1 MTNALLTKVAIAAAA
16 TMLTLTPALADRND
30 HRHNNKSHHVE
41 RSHGDNHYGNYRSKR
56 HAHGHRHHHRPYWM
70 KRFYGWNYGYK
81 PNRRWW

>member
-30 HRHNNKSHHVE
+30 HRYNGKSHHAE
-41 RSHGDNHYGNYRSKR
+41 RSHGDNQYGNYRSKR
-56 HAHGHRHHHRPYWM
+56 YAHGHRHNRHWM